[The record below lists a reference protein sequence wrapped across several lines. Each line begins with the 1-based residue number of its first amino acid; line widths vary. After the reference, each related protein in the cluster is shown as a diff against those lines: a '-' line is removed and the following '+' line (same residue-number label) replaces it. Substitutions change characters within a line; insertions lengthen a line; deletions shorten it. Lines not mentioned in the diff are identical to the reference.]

1 MRARLPAHR
10 RHPARHLVR
19 DVSAEAKT
27 LVRELETRFVTTT
40 VDVDIVGMPLSIL
53 KPSNSDDLI
62 SEADYVRDERL
73 PYWADVWPSSLILAR
88 RIANDAGAG
97 RSILELGCGLGIVS
111 TTAMRSGF
119 EVLASDYYE
128 DALRFTRANAW
139 RNLGREPAARM
150 IDWRALPADIGTYDM
165 VVAADVL
172 YEMAYA
178 ELVADAI
185 AAALR
190 PRGTAIIA
198 DPGRVAVDQFIGACT
213 ARGLTRVE
221 RDTYPFVE
229 GAIRQTITLYS
240 IRRAPSDA

>member
-1 MRARLPAHR
+1 
-10 RHPARHLVR
+10 
-19 DVSAEAKT
+19 VSARAKK
-27 LVRELETRFVTTT
+27 LVRELEKRFVTTT
-40 VDVDIVGMPLSIL
+40 VDVDIVGKPLSIL

-73 PYWADVWPSSLILAR
+73 PYWADVWPSSVILAR
-88 RIANDAGAG
+88 RMANDAGDG

-150 IDWRALPADIGTYDM
+150 IDWRALPGDIGTYDM
-165 VVAADVL
+165 VIAADVL

-185 AAALR
+185 AAALA

-198 DPGRVAVDQFIGACT
+198 DPGRVAVDQFIGACS
-213 ARGLTRVE
+213 ARGLTRVD

-229 GAIRQTITLYS
+229 GAIRQTITLFS
-240 IRRAPSDA
+240 IRRAKSVA